1 MDKELK
7 KKENK
12 YNVYID
18 ESGDEGILRGSNYF
32 ILTAIVVAKDKDLEN
47 AKVVD
52 EIKNNLGLSQNTQLH
67 WNKIKGKSKKLMIMN
82 KISELDIDIIN
93 IVIDTRKIKFIPS
106 SKLYY
111 KFSVYLYERI
121 IWLME
126 SKNGVA
132 DISISSRSNLNKNNL
147 LDYIKSS
154 GIKNL
159 KRINDFK
166 IIPNQNRRFLQLAD
180 CCTSALGQALKYR
193 DDAHYLYVK
202 KISKKY
208 YSYKGKYEGY
218 GFKLGPHTRD
228 IPKEV
233 LDILNIINKKSE

>member
-1 MDKELK
+1 MNKELK
-7 KKENK
+7 QNK

-32 ILTAIVVAKDKDLEN
+32 ILTAIVVRKEVDLEN

-52 EIKNNLGLSQNTQLH
+52 EIKKNLNLSLNTQLH
-67 WNKIKGKSKKLMIMN
+67 WNKIKGKTKKMMIMN
-82 KISELDIDIIN
+82 KISKLDIDIIN
-93 IVIDTRKIKFIPS
+93 VVIDTRKIKFIPS

-111 KFSVYLYERI
+111 KFSIYLYERI

-126 SKNGVA
+126 SKNAVA
-132 DISISSRSNLNKNNL
+132 DISISSRGNLNKSDL
-147 LDYIKSS
+147 LEYISNS
-154 GIKNL
+154 GIKNI

-166 IIPNQNRRFLQLAD
+166 IVPNQNKRFLQLAD
-180 CCTSALGQALKYR
+180 ACTSALGQALKYK
-193 DDAHYLYVK
+193 DDTHYSYIK

-208 YSYKGKYEGY
+208 YSYKGKYDGY
-218 GFKLGPHTRD
+218 GFKLVPHTRD
-228 IPKEV
+228 IPREV

>member
-1 MDKELK
+1 MEKNV
-7 KKENK
+7 NK

-32 ILTAIVVAKDKDLEN
+32 ILTAIVVKKDVDLEN

-52 EIKNNLGLSQNTQLH
+52 EIKNELGLPLNSQLH
-67 WNKIKGKSKKLMIMN
+67 WNKIKGKTKKKIIMD
-82 KISELDIDIIN
+82 KISKLDIDIIN

-111 KFSVYLYERI
+111 KFSIYLYERI

-126 SKNGVA
+126 SKNGIA
-132 DISISSRSNLNKNNL
+132 DINISSRGNLNKKDL
-147 LDYIKSS
+147 LEYISNS

-159 KRINDFK
+159 KRISDFK
-166 IIPNQNRRFLQLAD
+166 IIPNQNKRFLQIAD
-180 CCTSALGQALKYR
+180 SCTSALGQALKYKNNT
-193 DDAHYLYVK
+193 HYSYIK

-208 YSYKGKYEGY
+208 YSYNGKYEGY
-218 GFKLGPHTRD
+218 GFKLVPHTRD

>member
-7 KKENK
+7 QNK

-32 ILTAIVVAKDKDLEN
+32 ILTAIVIDKEKDLQN
-47 AKVVD
+47 AKIVD
-52 EIKNNLGLSQNTQLH
+52 EIKNNLGLSIKTQLH
-67 WNKIKGKSKKLMIMN
+67 WNKIKGKTKKKMIIN
-82 KISELDIDIIN
+82 KISKLDIDIIN
-93 IVIDTRKIKFIPS
+93 VVIDTRKIKFIPS
-106 SKLYY
+106 SELYY
-111 KFSVYLYERI
+111 KFSIYLYERI

-126 SKNGVA
+126 SRNGIA
-132 DISISSRSNLNKNNL
+132 DISISSRGNLNKKDL
-147 LDYIKSS
+147 LDYISNS

-166 IIPNQNRRFLQLAD
+166 IIPNQNKRFLQIAD
-180 CCTSALGQALKYR
+180 CCTSALGQALKYK
-193 DDAHYLYVK
+193 DDTHYSYIK

-208 YSYKGKYEGY
+208 YSYNGKYEGY
-218 GFKLGPHTRD
+218 GFKLVPHTRN

-233 LDILNIINKKSE
+233 IDIINIINKKSE